1 MGTRVVRLVHVAQM
15 QNCRGYTPVP
25 PAPPF
30 GAPMMTKVPDTEML
44 TPNHDAAP
52 PLDHTGSGHWWEA
65 HADTQVNTRVNAH
78 MMHMEPK

>member
-1 MGTRVVRLVHVAQM
+1 MRWVHVTQM

-25 PAPPF
+25 PVPPL

-52 PLDHTGSGHWWEA
+52 PLDDIGGRGWY
-65 HADTQVNTRVNAH
+65 TQTH
-78 MMHMEPK
+78 K